1 MHFTATDERYNGA
14 LRRLAVILLALAG
27 IAERAADR
35 SWPLRS
41 LVLWLLGKAEARVRG
56 FAVRAGAGALP
67 IEFRAGAPGGIA
79 YAARLAKKFR
89 ALAAMIFALAR
100 RGPQWLR
107 IARRLTG
114 NRRNVV
120 RFAARPFNGDRLY
133 ADTS

>member
-14 LRRLAVILLALAG
+14 LRRLAVSLLALAG
-27 IAERAADR
+27 LAERAACR

-41 LVLWLLGKAEARVRG
+41 LVLWLLGRAEARVCG

-67 IEFRAGAPGGIA
+67 IEFRAGSPGGIA
-79 YAARLAKKFR
+79 EAARLAKTFR
-89 ALAAMIFALAR
+89 ALAAMFFALAR

-107 IARRLTG
+107 MARRLPG
-114 NRRNVV
+114 NRRNAV
-120 RFAARPFNGDRLY
+120 RFARLSFANGRAY